1 MKKFNDMA
9 AGMQGLNAPQFPGQQ
24 VKGMTIE
31 QIRTLVKKQ
40 NRIKGYTF
48 GVATGTNN
56 FNLQLSGTARI
67 LLGLSLIPRD
77 PDTSIATQGFQD
89 VTGVTFKVNNEIII
103 ENLDPNFLGNMFN
116 TDEYYY
122 LPRPLSGTDE
132 ITISFNNP
140 GATENVSL
148 AIYYI

>member
-9 AGMQGLNAPQFPGQQ
+9 AGLQGLNAPQFPGQQ
-24 VKGMTIE
+24 VKGMSID

-40 NRIKGYTF
+40 NRIKGYNF
-48 GVATGTNN
+48 GVATGTSN

-77 PDTSIATQGFQD
+77 PGTSIAIQGFQD
-89 VTGVTFKVNNEIII
+89 ITGVTFKVNNEIII

>member
-1 MKKFNDMA
+1 MKKFNDIT
-9 AGMQGLNAPQFPGQQ
+9 QGLNAPQFPGQQ

-40 NRIKGYTF
+40 NRIKGYSF
-48 GVATGTNN
+48 GVATGTSN

-77 PDTSIATQGFQD
+77 PGTSIATQGFQD
-89 VTGVTFKVNNEIII
+89 VTGVTFKVNNEIVI

-122 LPRPLSGTDE
+122 IPRPLSGTDE

>member
-1 MKKFNDMA
+1 MKKFNGMT

-40 NRIKGYTF
+40 NRIKGYSF

-77 PDTSIATQGFQD
+77 PGTNIATQGFQD
-89 VTGVTFKVNNEIII
+89 ITGVTFKVNNEIII
-103 ENLDPNFLGNMFN
+103 ENLDPNFYH
-116 TDEYYY
+116 D
-122 LPRPLSGTDE
+122 P
-132 ITISFNNP
+132 
-140 GATENVSL
+140 
-148 AIYYI
+148 